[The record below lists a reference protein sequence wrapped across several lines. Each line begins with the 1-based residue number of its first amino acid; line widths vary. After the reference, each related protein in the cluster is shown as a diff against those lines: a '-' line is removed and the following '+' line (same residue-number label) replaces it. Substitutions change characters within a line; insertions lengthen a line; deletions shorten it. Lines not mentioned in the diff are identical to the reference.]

1 MRISFQ
7 VQNLGLRAKLI
18 LLFVLIKVIP
28 LLLLALVAWE
38 GVKVL
43 GTEIERHTGHLVNDV
58 RETVDEMATGF
69 SKSSEQALN
78 DRARE
83 EVERLTTDTARAV
96 ASFLYARDEDILQ
109 AARLPPEQAIYERF
123 IAGRDRLTVD
133 PGRWQLAADRTQWVP
148 SGKNSKAAPPASAA
162 SSNPENEQ
170 AFHYRPPESVQ
181 PTRLKPLFHEITF
194 IGLEGQEKLKASG
207 TRLLP
212 TELRDV
218 SQRQN
223 TWAKAETYFPAL
235 KKLKPGQIYVSE
247 VIGPYVGSHF
257 IGPLTPEQAQK
268 KGIPYAPEKE
278 AYAGLENPLGRRFQG
293 IIRWATPV
301 LHEGAV
307 IGYVTLALDHSHL
320 MGITEHLLPTPSRY
334 TQIADASSGN
344 YAFMWDYK
352 DRAIAHPRHHS
363 IPGFDPQ
370 TGEPVTPWL
379 EANVYAAW
387 KASGRKLADFLA
399 TVPEFDAQSRH
410 KKPAAEL
417 TMAGQLGLD
426 CRYLNFAPQ
435 CQGWHDLT
443 QNGGSGSF
451 MIKWSGVW
459 KLTTAAAIPYFTG
472 QYGQTPRGFGFV
484 AIGANIDD
492 FQRPALE
499 TSRQM
504 QEKLSQLEAR
514 IAEDQSEIQST
525 LSAAINQMGVNL
537 SLSTSLM
544 IVVVI
549 VIALWLAR
557 LIAQRL
563 VNVVNGLRRVES
575 GDYGYR
581 FPKTSEDELG
591 QLSDSLNR
599 MTQGVQTAYQSL
611 QEAKQ
616 SETVRLADM
625 VEQRTTELQSAREE
639 ADKANQAKS
648 SFLANMS
655 HEIRTPIGA
664 IIGMADLCLA
674 STLNDRQRNF
684 VGKIKTA
691 SESLLHIINDI
702 LDFSKIEAGKLE
714 MEQIPF
720 ALENVFEQLSS
731 VLAFRAES
739 LGIEMSY
746 NIDDDSRLLIGD
758 PLRLGQVL
766 INLVGN
772 ALKFSAGGNIA
783 IRVTTLRAEAHEV
796 ELQFSVQ
803 DEGIGMSPEQV
814 AHLFQPFA
822 QADAS
827 TTRRYGGTGLGLS
840 ISRHFIEMMGG
851 RIWVNSASGRGS
863 TFHFTLVCRTSGADR
878 RLGLAT
884 LARILAEQVHRPML
898 VVDDNA
904 IARHILQHLIGQLGI
919 EVYTAANAQEALALA
934 SAVDAPHYLACLV
947 DWRMPDMDGLETI
960 RRLRA
965 LMSARAV
972 TPLPPFILVTA
983 YSHHDE
989 LQEVGEKIDGL
1000 LAKPLVARQLYAEL
1014 ARCLGASKP
1023 EQAGNGLIY
1032 GQGDKQESERRMTDP
1047 LPWSKFRHLDILL
1060 VEDVEINQ
1068 EIIQELLA
1076 GVGLSVRVANNGV
1089 EALEAVKRKWPDLI
1103 LMDCHMPVMDGFSA
1117 TRRLRENTATQHL
1130 PIIALTA
1137 NVSEADKKK
1146 CFLAG
1151 MNAHLEKPVRM
1162 EALYEQ
1168 MLLCLPSLALA
1179 DELPVMTIES
1189 PVLAAL
1195 PSFLGIDLTVGLA
1208 HVEGRLPLL
1217 LRVLKQFRDNQ
1228 GKKFEAQF
1236 AEALAS
1242 LDWEPRIR
1250 LAHSLKGVAH
1260 TLGALDL
1267 AEVAVALLAAT
1278 EAHDEDQCVALF
1290 PQAIHCLNIVTAGLH
1305 QLEQLIEI

>member
-1 MRISFQ
+1 MPINLQ
-7 VQNLGLRAKLI
+7 AKNLGLRTKLI
-18 LLFVLIKVIP
+18 LLFVVIKVIP
-28 LLLLALVAWE
+28 LLLLAIVAWE

-43 GTEIERHTGHLVNDV
+43 GTEIEGHADKMASDV
-58 RETVDEMATGF
+58 RETVEEMASGF
-69 SKSSEQALN
+69 SKASEQALN

-83 EVERLTTDTARAV
+83 ELERLTTDTARAV
-96 ASFLYARDEDILQ
+96 ATFLYARDQDILQ

-123 IAGRDRLTVD
+123 IAGRDRLSVET
-133 PGRWQLAADRTQWVP
+133 GRWQLAEDGAKWVP
-148 SGKNSKAAPPASAA
+148 SGENPQAVPPASAA

-194 IGLEGQEKLKASG
+194 IGLDGQEKLKASG
-207 TRLLP
+207 TSLLS
-212 TELRDV
+212 TALRDV

-223 TWAKAETYFPAL
+223 TWAKAETYFSAL

-247 VIGPYVGSHF
+247 VIGPYVGSRF
-257 IGPLTPEQAQK
+257 IGTLTPEQAEK

-301 LHEGAV
+301 LQEGAV
-307 IGYVTLALDHSHL
+307 IGYVTLALDHNHL
-320 MGITEHLLPTPSRY
+320 MAITEHLLPTPSRY

-344 YAFMWDYK
+344 YAFMWDHK
-352 DRAIAHPRHHS
+352 DRAIAHPRHYS

-379 EANVYAAW
+379 EANVYSAW
-387 KASGRKLADFLA
+387 QASGRKLPNFLA
-399 TVPEFDAQSRH
+399 TSPEFDGQSRH
-410 KKPAAEL
+410 KKPAAAL
-417 TMAGQLGLD
+417 TTAGQIGLD

-472 QYGQTPRGFGFV
+472 QYGKTPRGFGFV
-484 AIGANIDD
+484 AIGANIED

-504 QEKLSQLEAR
+504 QAKLTKLEAQ
-514 IAEDQSEIQST
+514 IAQDQSEIQST
-525 LSAAINQMGVNL
+525 LSSAISRLGSNL

-549 VIALWLAR
+549 FIALWLAR

-599 MTQGVQTAYQSL
+599 MTNGVQTAYQDL

-616 SETVRLADM
+616 SETVRLAGM
-625 VEQRTTELQSAREE
+625 VEQRTAELQGAREE
-639 ADKANQAKS
+639 ADQANQAKS

-655 HEIRTPIGA
+655 HEIRTPISA

-674 STLNDRQRNF
+674 STLSDRQRNF

-702 LDFSKIEAGKLE
+702 LDFSKIESGKLE
-714 MEQIPF
+714 IEQIPF
-720 ALENVFEQLSS
+720 VLENVFDQLSS

-739 LGIEMSY
+739 LGIELSY
-746 NIDDDSRLLIGD
+746 NIDEDSRLLIGD

-772 ALKFSAGGNIA
+772 ALKFSAGGH
-783 IRVTTLRAEAHEV
+783 VTIKVATLRAEASEV
-796 ELQFSVQ
+796 ELHFSVQ

-814 AHLFQPFA
+814 TNLFQPFM
-822 QADAS
+822 QADVS

-851 RIWVNSASGRGS
+851 RIWVESESGSGS
-863 TFHFTLVCRTSGADR
+863 TFHFTLTCPTSGKNQ
-878 RLGLAT
+878 RLTLTALAHK
-884 LARILAEQVHRPML
+884 LQAQAHRPIL
-898 VVDDNA
+898 VVDDNS

-919 EVYTAANAQEALALA
+919 AVDTAANAQEALAQA
-934 SAVDAPHYLACLV
+934 SAADAPHYLACLV

-960 RRLRA
+960 RRLRTLIA
-965 LMSARAV
+965 ARDV
-972 TPLPPFILVTA
+972 TQMPPFILLTA

-989 LQEVGEKIDGL
+989 LKEIEQNIDGF
-1000 LAKPLVARQLYAEL
+1000 LAKPLVANQLYAEL
-1014 ARCLGASKP
+1014 ARCLGLGEP
-1023 EQAGNGLIY
+1023 E
-1032 GQGDKQESERRMTDP
+1032 KQTYDRRTTDP
-1047 LPWSKFRHLDILL
+1047 LLWSRFAHLDILL
-1060 VEDVEINQ
+1060 VDDVEINQ
-1068 EIIQELLA
+1068 EIIQALLV
-1076 GVGLSVRVANNGV
+1076 GVGLSVRLANNGV
-1089 EALEAVKRKWPDLI
+1089 EALEAVKRKLPDLI
-1103 LMDCHMPVMDGFSA
+1103 LMDCHMPILDGFGA
-1117 TRRLRENTATQHL
+1117 TRRLRENTATQDL

-1151 MNAHLEKPVRM
+1151 MNAHIGKPVRM

-1168 MLLCLPSLALA
+1168 MLLCLPSLAPA
-1179 DELPVMTIES
+1179 DERSALTIER

-1195 PSFLGIDLTVGLA
+1195 PEFPGINLTVGLA

-1236 AEALAS
+1236 ATALAS
-1242 LDWEPRIR
+1242 PDWEPRIR

-1278 EAHDEDQCVALF
+1278 EAHDEAQCIALF

-1305 QLEQLIEI
+1305 QIEQRIEV

>member
-1 MRISFQ
+1 MSIDYKVR
-7 VQNLGLRAKLI
+7 NLGLRAKLI
-18 LLFVLIKVIP
+18 LLFVVIKVIP

-43 GTEIERHTGHLVNDV
+43 GTEIDRQTAHLADDV
-58 RETVDEMATGF
+58 RATVDEMAMEF
-69 SKSSEQALN
+69 SKASEQALN
-78 DRARE
+78 ERARE
-83 EVERLTTDTARAV
+83 ELERLTTDTAREV
-96 ASFLYARDEDILQ
+96 AAFLYARDDDILQ

-123 IAGRDRLTVD
+123 IAGRNRLTVD
-133 PGRWQLAADRTQWVP
+133 PGRWQLAADGSQWVP
-148 SGKNSKAAPPASAA
+148 SDEKTKDATPASAR
-162 SSNPENEQ
+162 SNNPENQQ
-170 AFHYRPPESVQ
+170 AFHYRPPENVR
-181 PTRLKPLFHEITF
+181 PTLLKPLFHEMTF
-194 IGLEGQEKLKASG
+194 IGLDGQEKLKVSG

-218 SQRQN
+218 SQRKN
-223 TWAKAETYFPAL
+223 TWAKAEAYFSAL

-247 VIGPYVGSHF
+247 VVGPYVGSRF
-257 IGPLTPEQAQK
+257 IGPLTPEQAEK
-268 KGIPYAPEKE
+268 KGLPYAPEKE
-278 AYAGLENPLGRRFQG
+278 AYAGRENPLGQRFQG
-293 IIRWATPV
+293 LIRWATPV
-301 LHEGAV
+301 VHAGAV
-307 IGYVTLALDHSHL
+307 IGYVTLALDHRHL
-320 MGITEHLLPTPSRY
+320 MAITDHLLPTPSRY
-334 TQIADASSGN
+334 TQIADASGGN
-344 YAFMWDYK
+344 YAFMWDHK

-363 IPGFDPQ
+363 IPGYDPL
-370 TGEPVTPWL
+370 TGEPVSPWL
-379 EANVYAAW
+379 EADMYAAW
-387 KASGRKLADFLA
+387 KASDRTLHDFLA
-399 TVPEFDAQSRH
+399 TVPEFDTQRRY

-417 TMAGQLGLD
+417 TAAGQVGLD

-443 QNGGSGSF
+443 KKGGSGSF
-451 MIKWSGVW
+451 MIQWSGFW

-492 FQRPALE
+492 FQRPAVE

-504 QEKLSQLEAR
+504 QEKLTKLEMK
-514 IAEDQSEIQST
+514 IAEDQSEIQIT
-525 LSAAINQMGVNL
+525 LLAAINRMGINL
-537 SLSTSLM
+537 SLSTVLM

-563 VNVVNGLRRVES
+563 VDVVDGLKRVES
-575 GDYGYR
+575 GDYRYR

-599 MTQGVQTAYQSL
+599 MAQGVQTAYRSL

-616 SETVRLADM
+616 SEEVRLAGM
-625 VEQRTTELQSAREE
+625 VEQRTAELQSAREE
-639 ADKANQAKS
+639 ADQANQAKS

-674 STLNDRQRNF
+674 STLGDRPRNF

-691 SESLLHIINDI
+691 SESLLYIINDI

-714 MEQIPF
+714 MEKIPF

-739 LGIEMSY
+739 LGIELSY
-746 NIDDDSRLLIGD
+746 RIDDPTRLLIGD

-772 ALKFSAGGNIA
+772 ALKFSAGGNVVIGVA
-783 IRVTTLRAEAHEV
+783 TVSAEANQV
-796 ELQFSVQ
+796 ELHFTVQ

-814 AHLFQPFA
+814 ANLFQPFT

-851 RIWVNSASGRGS
+851 RIWVESESGRGS
-863 TFHFTLVCRTSGADR
+863 TFHFTLRCLTSGEDR
-878 RLGLAT
+878 RLGLAA
-884 LARILAEQVHRPML
+884 LAKILAAQAHRPIL

-904 IARHILQHLIGQLGI
+904 LACHILEHLIGQLGI
-919 EVYTAANAQEALALA
+919 EVHTATSGQEALALV
-934 SAVDAPHYLACLV
+934 SAHDAPHYLACLI
-947 DWRMPDMDGLETI
+947 DWRMPEMDGIEAI
-960 RRLRA
+960 RRMREI
-965 LMSARAV
+965 MSARAIA
-972 TPLPPFILVTA
+972 PLPPFILVTA

-989 LQEVGEKIDGL
+989 LEEVGDKIDGL

-1014 ARCLGASKP
+1014 GRCLGTDVSAL
-1023 EQAGNGLIY
+1023 QGNR
-1032 GQGDKQESERRMTDP
+1032 QENSRRTNDP
-1047 LPWSKFRHLDILL
+1047 LPWVKFRHLDILL
-1060 VEDVEINQ
+1060 AEDVEVNQ
-1068 EIIQELLA
+1068 EIIRELLA
-1076 GVGLSVRVANNGV
+1076 SVGLSVRLANNGV
-1089 EALEAVKRKWPDLI
+1089 EVLEEVRRKMPDLI

-1117 TRRLRENTATQHL
+1117 TRRLRENMATRPL

-1137 NVSEADKKK
+1137 NVLETDKEK
-1146 CFLAG
+1146 CRAAG
-1151 MNAHLEKPVRM
+1151 MNAHLGKPVRM
-1162 EALYEQ
+1162 DALYEQ
-1168 MLLCLPSLALA
+1168 IAFCLPALALA
-1179 DELPVMTIES
+1179 DEQPAAATVNPVA
-1189 PVLAAL
+1189 PAL
-1195 PSFLGIDLTVGLA
+1195 PPYTFPGIDLAVGLA
-1208 HVEGRLPLL
+1208 HVEGRQSLL

-1228 GKKFEAQF
+1228 GKKFEPQF
-1236 AEALAS
+1236 AEALANP
-1242 LDWEPRIR
+1242 DWEPRIR

-1267 AEVAVALLAAT
+1267 AEVSVALLAAT
-1278 EAHDEDQCVALF
+1278 EAHDEAQCRALF
-1290 PQAIHCLNIVTAGLH
+1290 PQVVAHLQRVTAGL
-1305 QLEQLIEI
+1305 QELETLIVRDSV